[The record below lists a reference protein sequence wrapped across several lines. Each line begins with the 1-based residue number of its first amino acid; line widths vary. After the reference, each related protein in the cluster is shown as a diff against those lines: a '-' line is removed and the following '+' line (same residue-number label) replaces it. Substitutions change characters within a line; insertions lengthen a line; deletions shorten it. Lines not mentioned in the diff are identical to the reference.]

1 MSFKKFLFSFTF
13 IKQVLIA
20 ITIVCAT
27 LYLFIVW
34 IGFTTNHG
42 QEIVVPNL
50 SKLTLEQAESKLD
63 ELDLDYELLD
73 TVDYNADFPKLS
85 IVQQDPNPGEKVK
98 QNRVIYLKIN
108 STGYS
113 KVRIPDLIQ
122 KTYRQAVPTLAA
134 LGLEVG
140 DTTYVPNLAKDMIL
154 EMKMNGHPIK
164 AGQQVLKMTK
174 VDLVLG
180 DGKIGFEEEELNG
193 SENDITTDSEL
204 DQELFEHH
212 KFVATKGQSILR
224 IDKYLMHLLENATR
238 NKIQQAATS
247 GNIFVNNIPVKSNY
261 KVKPFDVVTIM
272 LSHPP
277 FENRVDPE
285 DIPLDIVY
293 EDDALLLINKPAGLV
308 VHPGHGNYTG
318 TLVNAL
324 AFHFQNLPLNSS
336 ERPGLVH
343 RIDKDTTGLLVIA
356 KTEQA
361 MTHLAKQFENKTSER
376 EYIAIVWG
384 NVQKDEGTIEG
395 NLARHLKDRMQMA
408 VFADPEIGKPAIT
421 HYKVLER
428 FGYITVIS
436 CKLET
441 GRTHQIR
448 AHLKHIGHPLFN
460 DERYG
465 GHLILKGTTFTKYKQ
480 FIDNCFKILPRQAL
494 HAKTLGFEHPT
505 TKEMMRFDTNLPSDM
520 QECIQKWRTYSNTNT
535 LNEED

>member
-13 IKQVLIA
+13 IKQVLVA

-193 SENDITTDSEL
+193 SENDSIKNDL
-204 DQELFEHH
+204 
-212 KFVATKGQSILR
+212 TK
-224 IDKYLMHLLENATR
+224 
-238 NKIQQAATS
+238 
-247 GNIFVNNIPVKSNY
+247 
-261 KVKPFDVVTIM
+261 
-272 LSHPP
+272 
-277 FENRVDPE
+277 
-285 DIPLDIVY
+285 
-293 EDDALLLINKPAGLV
+293 
-308 VHPGHGNYTG
+308 
-318 TLVNAL
+318 
-324 AFHFQNLPLNSS
+324 
-336 ERPGLVH
+336 
-343 RIDKDTTGLLVIA
+343 
-356 KTEQA
+356 
-361 MTHLAKQFENKTSER
+361 
-376 EYIAIVWG
+376 
-384 NVQKDEGTIEG
+384 
-395 NLARHLKDRMQMA
+395 
-408 VFADPEIGKPAIT
+408 
-421 HYKVLER
+421 
-428 FGYITVIS
+428 
-436 CKLET
+436 
-441 GRTHQIR
+441 
-448 AHLKHIGHPLFN
+448 
-460 DERYG
+460 
-465 GHLILKGTTFTKYKQ
+465 
-480 FIDNCFKILPRQAL
+480 
-494 HAKTLGFEHPT
+494 
-505 TKEMMRFDTNLPSDM
+505 
-520 QECIQKWRTYSNTNT
+520 
-535 LNEED
+535 